1 MDENVIWKMLDTY
14 FKDAPD
20 SLVSH
25 NLESYNE
32 FFKTGIY
39 QIFKEKNPIQLESNY
54 DKSTDD
60 YKNKCKIYLGG
71 RDGTKIT
78 FGKPIIYDSNDDSHY
93 MFPNE
98 ARLRNMTYGMPIH
111 YDVEIVYTDI
121 LDDGEVR
128 TLGGQQS
135 NLDEFNETNHDYK
148 QSYLFK
154 NYKKDGGLNNVPLNE
169 SQELTVGGARNDNLQ
184 VREYEY
190 TTNQAKEVRENVEK
204 SMKGN
209 NLYERV
215 ETIENVY
222 LGKFPIMVQ
231 SDFCILNKLTP
242 EIRFT
247 MGECKQDI
255 GGYFIIAGKEK
266 TVVSQEKFA
275 DNMLYIRKFIKD
287 DDDEDE
293 TELEYLYSAEIRS
306 VSENPSKPIRKF
318 SISLVAPN
326 VKYTNNNIVV
336 NIPNVRKP
344 VPLFIVMRALGILSD
359 KDIISTCLLDLDKYE
374 PWIDDFIPSV
384 HDAGGIL
391 TQELAIYFIASLTKG
406 KLYEHGLEILSD
418 YLLPH
423 IGETNYKEKAYF
435 LGHMTFKM
443 LSVMN
448 NIELPTDRDNF
459 KYKRIELVG
468 SLMYELFRDY
478 YTEQQKHIRLEY
490 DKRLNLN
497 LNLYASD
504 LSGMINT
511 YKNEIFRERIIE
523 KGFSKAFKGNWGA
536 KPTTKRIGVV
546 QDLNRLSFNGY
557 LAHLRKTNLPLDSSA
572 KVTGPRLLHGSQW
585 GFLDPLDTPDG
596 GNIGLHK
603 HLAIMTQVSHGGIGN
618 RKPMIEWLREK
629 IALKYTYECSDK
641 MLSIMTKVFVN
652 GYWCGSITEPFE
664 NVRKIKLYRR
674 NGLLS
679 PYTSIGFDI
688 TQNVIFIYTD
698 GGRLCRPIFYK
709 DELTNKMSYENVKD
723 KLSSGDY
730 YWNNLVFGFN
740 KHKEHIK
747 YKKNKYEIYELN
759 ELFSAVT
766 TETNPA
772 KIDTFIKN
780 KGIIDYIDSNETE
793 NAMICMDIEDID
805 LKPHTHLEI
814 HPSLMFGT
822 MGSLIVF
829 PENNPPTRNAFSCGQ
844 SKQACSVYHS
854 NYNVRIDKSA
864 VLLNYGQTP
873 LVKTR
878 YLEYINKEEMPYGE
892 NTIVAIMVY
901 GGYNMED
908 SVLINE
914 GSLKRGLFNTT
925 YFTGYEAHEEM
936 SETTDGIMETKFANV
951 ESNGEIMGMKTG
963 YDYSKLDK
971 YGIIREGT
979 IVDEKTI
986 LIGMYTTN
994 QGKKTDASKGTKKG
1008 QMGIVDKTFITEG
1021 EEGERIVKVRIRD
1034 IRIPTFGDKVG
1045 SRHGQK
1051 GTCGL
1056 VVPEANMPFTRG
1068 GMRPDIIMNPHAI
1081 PSRMTI
1087 GQLVETTT
1095 AKASV
1100 IMGGFGDGTAFV
1112 NKGSKVGVYGEA
1124 LTQFGYHSSG
1134 NEIMYNGQTGNQLE
1148 MEIFIGP
1155 TYYMRLKHMAKDKI
1169 NYRARGPVTALTKQ
1183 PVSGRANDGGLRI
1196 GEMER
1201 DSLISHG
1208 VSDFLRESMMERS
1221 DKYRIAVC
1229 NKTGMMAI
1237 YNPDKKLFISPMADG
1252 PIKFS
1257 GSIDGNNMNI
1267 INVTKHGRDFSI
1279 VDVPYSFKLL
1289 LQELNTMNMQMR
1301 IITDDNIEQLEN
1313 MTFSNNMELLGIN
1326 GKFDYRT
1333 KINRLMEGKLIEN
1346 VTPLNETVTP
1356 QSPQYPPS
1364 PETPP
1369 YPPSPENG
1377 VPQTPP
1383 YPPSPQTPPYPPSSE
1398 NGVPESP
1405 PYAPS
1410 SENGVPQTPP
1420 YPPSSQNSFDKF
1432 VDGIPKE
1439 EREGLDN
1446 DELKMIK
1453 EMMDENKAKT
1463 NVPYTQPYLGGGNNM
1478 TVGKNVYYK
1487 GEKGRDKNGMLQK
1500 WQIVKGGNKFITIKR
1515 LTPGTVFNPMND
1527 IKIVQHFDVYDDT
1540 DIIGTPQSF
1549 QRPTV
1554 LEDAHN
1560 SGNNITFAP
1569 VIKINTHDVSDDP
1582 LTNDIEPILL
1592 EHNVPSEYTQTS
1604 FREIRPK
1611 ESKNEK
1617 DNLIE
1622 TPLDFS
1628 KGPLIIK
1635 KV

>member
-1 MDENVIWKMLDTY
+1 MDEPDIWKMLDTY

-39 QIFKEKNPIQLESNY
+39 QIFKEKNPIRLESNY

-60 YKNKCKIYLGG
+60 YKNKCEIYLGG
-71 RDGTKIT
+71 RDGTKIS
-78 FGKPIIYDSNDDSHY
+78 FGKPIIYDSNDKTHY

-98 ARLRNMTYGMPIH
+98 ARLRNMTYGMSIH

-121 LDDGEVR
+121 LDDDEIPKQ
-128 TLGGQQS
+128 GGRPS
-135 NLDEFNETNHDYK
+135 NLDESTETHNDYK
-148 QSYLFK
+148 ESYNFK
-154 NYKKDGGLNNVPLNE
+154 NYKQDGGLNTIALNDF
-169 SQELTVGGARNDNLQ
+169 QETFTGGARNDNLT
-184 VREYEY
+184 VRDYDY
-190 TTNQAKEVRENVEK
+190 TTNQAKNLREKLAK

-209 NLYERV
+209 NICERV

-247 MGECKQDI
+247 MGECKQDL

-275 DNMLYIRKFIKD
+275 DNMLYVRKLIKE
-287 DDDEDE
+287 DDDEL
-293 TELEYLYSAEIRS
+293 ELENLYSAELRS
-306 VSENPSKPIRKF
+306 VSENPSKPVRKF
-318 SISLVAPN
+318 SISVVAPN
-326 VKYTNNNIVV
+326 VKYTNYNIVV

-344 VPLFIVMRALGILSD
+344 VPLFILMRALGIISD
-359 KDIISTCLLDLDKYE
+359 KDIINTCLLDLDKYE
-374 PWIDDFIPSV
+374 PWLDDFIPSV

-391 TQELAIYFIASLTKG
+391 TQELAINYIALLTKG

-418 YLLPH
+418 YVLPH
-423 IGETNYKEKAYF
+423 VGETNYKEKAYF
-435 LGHMTFKM
+435 IGHMVFKI

-448 NIELPTDRDNF
+448 NVELPTDRDNF
-459 KYKRIELVG
+459 KYKRIELAG
-468 SLMYELFRDY
+468 SLMYELFRDF

-490 DKRLNLN
+490 DKRLNFN

-504 LSGMINT
+504 LSGLINT

-536 KPTTKRIGVV
+536 KPNTKRIGVV

-557 LAHLRKTNLPLDSSA
+557 LSHLRKTNLPFDSSA
-572 KVTGPRLLHGSQW
+572 KVTGPRHLHGSQW

-629 IALKYTYECSDK
+629 VALKYTYECSPK
-641 MLSIMTKVFVN
+641 MLSIMTKVFIN
-652 GYWCGSITEPFE
+652 GYWCGSITEPFD
-664 NVRKIKLYRR
+664 NVRKMKLYRR

-688 TQNVIFIYTD
+688 TQNTILIYTD

-709 DELTNKMSYENVKD
+709 DEMTNKLSYDNVKD

-740 KHKEHIK
+740 KHKDGIN
-747 YKKNKYEIYELN
+747 YKKNNYKIYELN
-759 ELFSAVT
+759 ELFSSVT

-772 KIDTFIKN
+772 KLDTFIKN

-793 NAMICMDIEDID
+793 NAMICLDVADFD
-805 LKPHTHLEI
+805 SKPHTHLEI

-854 NYNVRIDKSA
+854 NYNVRIDKAA

-878 YLEYINKEEMPYGE
+878 FLEYINKEEMPYGE
-892 NTIVAIMVY
+892 NTIVAIMCY

-914 GSLKRGLFNTT
+914 GSLQRGLFNTT
-925 YFTGYEAHEEM
+925 YFTGYEAHEEITE
-936 SETTDGIMETKFANV
+936 STDGIVETKFANI
-951 ESNGEIMGMKTG
+951 ESNGDIMGVKIG

-979 IVDEKTI
+979 IVNDKTI
-986 LIGMYTTN
+986 LIGMFTTN
-994 QGKKTDASKGTKKG
+994 EGRKVDASKGTKKG
-1008 QMGIVDKTFITEG
+1008 QMGIVDKTFITES

-1056 VVPEANMPFTRG
+1056 VVPEVNMPFTRG
-1068 GMRPDIIMNPHAI
+1068 GMRPDIIINPHAI

-1100 IMGGFGDGTAFV
+1100 IMGGYGDGTAFI

-1124 LTQFGYHSSG
+1124 LSNFGYHSSG
-1134 NEIMYNGQTGNQLE
+1134 NEIMYNGQSGEQLE

-1169 NYRARGPVTALTKQ
+1169 NYRALGPVTALTKQ

-1221 DKYRIAVC
+1221 DKYRMAVC

-1237 YNPDKKLFISPMADG
+1237 YNPDKKLFISPMIDG

-1257 GSIDGNNMNI
+1257 GSVDGNNMNI

-1289 LQELNTMNMQMR
+1289 LQELNTINMQMR
-1301 IITDDNIEQLEN
+1301 IITDDNIGQFDN
-1313 MTFSNNMELLGIN
+1313 MTFSNNMELLGVK
-1326 GKFDYRT
+1326 GFSGYRL
-1333 KINRLMEGKLIEN
+1333 KLKQMVDEQLIEN
-1346 VTPLNETVTP
+1346 K
-1356 QSPQYPPS
+1356 
-1364 PETPP
+1364 TPP
-1369 YPPSPENG
+1369 FVERTTSF
-1377 VPQTPP
+1377 
-1383 YPPSPQTPPYPPSSE
+1383 SPSSGPSSGPSSDPSSDG
-1398 NGVPESP
+1398 NQPFSP

-1410 SENGVPQTPP
+1410 SDGNQSFSPP
-1420 YPPSSQNSFDKF
+1420 YAPSSDGNKPFTPDYAPSPESVSTEAFDNDDLKLKGPVTPNYPPPSSPSSS
-1432 VDGIPKE
+1432 
-1439 EREGLDN
+1439 
-1446 DELKMIK
+1446 
-1453 EMMDENKAKT
+1453 
-1463 NVPYTQPYLGGGNNM
+1463 GGG
-1478 TVGKNVYYK
+1478 GKNYELGKMVYYR
-1487 GEKGRDKNGMLQK
+1487 GANGRDQNGMLQK
-1500 WQIVKGGNKFITIKR
+1500 WQIIKGGNKFITIKR
-1515 LTPGTVFNPMND
+1515 DTQPGKPFNPMND
-1527 IKIVQHFDVYDDT
+1527 VKIVQSCDIYNDSE
-1540 DIIGTPQSF
+1540 IIGPPQMFQTPNVS
-1549 QRPTV
+1549 
-1554 LEDAHN
+1554 DDSHSA
-1560 SGNNITFAP
+1560 GNNITFAP
-1569 VIKINTHDVSDDP
+1569 IIKINTKDVMDELIEEQNEPIMMDDSEIKDDVHRP
-1582 LTNDIEPILL
+1582 LT
-1592 EHNVPSEYTQTS
+1592 
-1604 FREIRPK
+1604 
-1611 ESKNEK
+1611 ESKSKETIGKSN
-1617 DNLIE
+1617 DTNDTIE
-1622 TPLDFS
+1622 TPIDFS
-1628 KGPLIIK
+1628 KGLKIIK
-1635 KV
+1635 KL

>member
-1 MDENVIWKMLDTY
+1 MDETIIWKMLDTH
-14 FKDAPD
+14 FKDVPD

-39 QIFKEKNPIQLESNY
+39 QIFKEKNPIRLESNY
-54 DKSTDD
+54 DKSIDD
-60 YKNKCKIYLGG
+60 YKNKCEIYLGG
-71 RDGTKIT
+71 RDGTKIS
-78 FGKPIIYDSNDDSHY
+78 FGKPIIYDSNDNSHY

-121 LDDGEVR
+121 LDDGEMTTR
-128 TLGGQQS
+128 GGQNLS
-135 NLDEFNETNHDYK
+135 LDEFTETHHDYNE
-148 QSYLFK
+148 SYKFK
-154 NYKKDGGLNNVPLNE
+154 NYKQEGGLNTIDSNE
-169 SQELTVGGARNDNLQ
+169 LHLSTGGTRNNNLEI
-184 VREYEY
+184 REYDY
-190 TTNQAKEVRENVEK
+190 TTSQAKEMRENIEK
-204 SMKGN
+204 SMKGDN
-209 NLYERV
+209 EYERI

-255 GGYFIIAGKEK
+255 GGYFIIDGKEK

-275 DNMLYIRKFIKD
+275 DNMLYIRKFIKEE
-287 DDDEDE
+287 DDEM
-293 TELEYLYSAEIRS
+293 ELKYLYSAEMRS

-318 SISLVAPN
+318 SISLVAPS
-326 VKYTNNNIVV
+326 VKYTNKNIVV

-344 VPLFIVMRALGILSD
+344 VPLFIVMRALGINSD
-359 KDIISTCLLDLDKYE
+359 KDIITTCLLDLDKYE

-391 TQELAIYFIASLTKG
+391 TQELAIHFIASLTKG

-448 NIELPTDRDNF
+448 NVELPTDRDNF

-478 YTEQQKHIRLEY
+478 YTEQQKHIRLSY

-504 LSGMINT
+504 LPGLINT

-536 KPTTKRIGVV
+536 KTTTKRIGVV

-603 HLAIMTQVSHGGIGN
+603 HLAIMTQVSHGGIGE
-618 RKPMIEWLREK
+618 RKPMIDWLREK
-629 IALKYTYECSDK
+629 VALKYTYECTPK
-641 MLSIMTKVFVN
+641 MLSNLTKVFIN
-652 GYWCGSITEPFE
+652 GYWCGSIEEPFE
-664 NVRKIKLYRR
+664 NVRKMKLYRR
-674 NGLLS
+674 NGLIS

-688 TQNVIFIYTD
+688 TQNTIFIYTD

-709 DELTNKMSYENVKD
+709 DDLTNKMSYENVKD
-723 KLSSGDY
+723 KLASGDY

-740 KHKEHIK
+740 KHKENIK
-747 YKKNKYEIYELN
+747 YKKNSYEIYELN
-759 ELFSAVT
+759 ELFSSVT

-772 KIDTFIKN
+772 KIETFIKN
-780 KGIIDYIDSNETE
+780 KGIIDYIDNNETE
-793 NAMICMDIEDID
+793 NAMICIDIEDFE

-854 NYNVRIDKSA
+854 NYNLRIDKAA
-864 VLLNYGQTP
+864 VLLNYGQIP

-878 YLEYINKEEMPYGE
+878 FLEYINKEDMPYGE
-892 NTIVAIMVY
+892 NTIVAIMCY

-914 GSLKRGLFNTT
+914 GSLQRGLFNTT

-936 SETTDGIMETKFANV
+936 SETTDGIIETKFTNI
-951 ESNGEIMGMKTG
+951 ESNGDIVGIKTG
-963 YDYSKLDK
+963 FDYSKLDK

-979 IVDEKTI
+979 IVDDKTI
-986 LIGMYTTN
+986 LIGMYTTSD
-994 QGKKTDASKGTKKG
+994 GRKIDASKGTKKG

-1056 VVPEANMPFTRG
+1056 VVPETNMPFTRG
-1068 GMRPDIIMNPHAI
+1068 GMRPDIIINPHAI

-1095 AKASV
+1095 AKASA

-1112 NKGSKVGVYGEA
+1112 NKGSKLGVYGEA
-1124 LTQFGYHSSG
+1124 LTNFGYHSSG
-1134 NEIMYNGQTGNQLE
+1134 NEIMYNGQSGDQLE

-1169 NYRARGPVTALTKQ
+1169 NYRAQGPVTALTKQ

-1221 DKYRIAVC
+1221 DKYRMAVC
-1229 NKTGMMAI
+1229 NKTGMIAI
-1237 YNPDKKLFISPMADG
+1237 YNPDKKLFISPMVDG

-1279 VDVPYSFKLL
+1279 IDVPYSFKLL
-1289 LQELNTMNMQMR
+1289 LQELNSMNMQMR
-1301 IITDDNIEQLEN
+1301 IITDDNIDQLEN
-1313 MTFSNNMELLGIN
+1313 MTFSNNMELLGVR
-1326 GKFDYRT
+1326 GKFDYRDQ
-1333 KINRLMEGKLIEN
+1333 INMMKDEQPAEN
-1346 VTPLNETVTP
+1346 KT
-1356 QSPQYPPS
+1356 
-1364 PETPP
+1364 
-1369 YPPSPENG
+1369 
-1377 VPQTPP
+1377 
-1383 YPPSPQTPPYPPSSE
+1383 PSSE
-1398 NGVPESP
+1398 GNTPDRSP
-1405 PYAPS
+1405 PYAPDS
-1410 SENGVPQTPP
+1410 SPPSAPDSSPSTPP
-1420 YPPSSQNSFDKF
+1420 YAPDSSPSTPPYTPDSSPSTPPYAPDSAPSTPPYAVSSKNSFDKF
-1432 VDGIPKE
+1432 VDGIPSE
-1439 EREGLDN
+1439 DRDGLDT
-1446 DELKMIK
+1446 DDLKVIK
-1453 EMMDENKAKT
+1453 EMIGENANNIKT
-1463 NVPYTQPYLGGGNNM
+1463 PTSPPYASGGGNKFEL
-1478 TVGKNVYYK
+1478 GKMVYYR

-1500 WQIVKGGNKFITIKR
+1500 WQIIKGGNKFITIKR
-1515 LTPGTVFNPMND
+1515 LTPPGTPMNPMND
-1527 IKIVQHFDVYDDT
+1527 VKIVQPCDIYNDD
-1540 DIIGTPQSF
+1540 DIIGTPQMF
-1549 QRPTV
+1549 QKPTTN
-1554 LEDAHN
+1554 EDTHN

-1569 VIKINTHDVSDDP
+1569 VIKINTNDVTDE
-1582 LTNDIEPILL
+1582 LAENHKEYIMLNHNDNES
-1592 EHNVPSEYTQTS
+1592 SEDALVS
-1604 FREIRPK
+1604 FNEIKPK
-1611 ESKNEK
+1611 ESKSEK
-1617 DNLIE
+1617 DDKIE

-1628 KGPLIIK
+1628 KGLLVVK

>member
-1 MDENVIWKMLDTY
+1 MDETSIWKMLDTY

-39 QIFKEKNPIQLESNY
+39 QIFKEKNPIRLESNY
-54 DKSTDD
+54 DKSIDD
-60 YKNKCKIYLGG
+60 YKNKCEIYLGG
-71 RDGTKIT
+71 RDGTKISL
-78 FGKPIIYDSNDDSHY
+78 GKPIIYDSDDNSHY

-111 YDVEIVYTDI
+111 YDVEIVFTDI
-121 LDDGEVR
+121 LDDGEIAKH
-128 TLGGQQS
+128 GGEQS
-135 NLDEFNETNHDYK
+135 NLDEYTETKHDYTE
-148 QSYLFK
+148 SYKFQ
-154 NYKKDGGLNNVPLNE
+154 NYKQGGGLNTDLL
-169 SQELTVGGARNDNLQ
+169 STGGARNNNLE
-184 VREYEY
+184 VREYDY
-190 TTNQAKEVRENVEK
+190 TTNQAKEMREKMEK
-204 SMKGN
+204 SMKGEN
-209 NLYERV
+209 KYERV

-222 LGKFPIMVQ
+222 LGKFPVMVQ

-275 DNMLYIRKFIKD
+275 DNMLYVRKFIKE
-287 DDDEDE
+287 DDDEE
-293 TELEYLYSAEIRS
+293 ELKYLYSAEVRS

-318 SISLVAPN
+318 SISLVAPSA
-326 VKYTNNNIVV
+326 KYTNYNIVV

-344 VPLFIVMRALGILSD
+344 VPLFIVMRALGVISD
-359 KDIISTCLLDLDKYE
+359 KDIITTCLLDLDKYE

-391 TQELAIYFIASLTKG
+391 TQELAIRFIALLTKG

-418 YLLPH
+418 YILPH
-423 IGETNYKEKAYF
+423 IGETNYKEKAYY

-504 LSGMINT
+504 LPGLINT

-536 KPTTKRIGVV
+536 KTNTKRIGVV

-596 GNIGLHK
+596 SNIGLHK
-603 HLAIMTQVSHGGIGN
+603 HLSIMTHVSHGGIGN

-629 IALKYTYECSDK
+629 VALKYTYECSPK
-641 MLSIMTKVFVN
+641 MLSIMTKVFIN

-674 NGLLS
+674 NGLIS

-688 TQNVIFIYTD
+688 AQNTIHIYTD

-709 DELTNKMSYENVKD
+709 DELTNKISYENVKD

-740 KHKEHIK
+740 KHKEHIN
-747 YKKNKYEIYELN
+747 YKKNSYEIYELN
-759 ELFSAVT
+759 ELFSSVT

-772 KIDTFIKN
+772 KIETFIKN

-793 NAMICMDIEDID
+793 NAMICIDIEDFET
-805 LKPHTHLEI
+805 KPHTHLEI

-844 SKQACSVYHS
+844 SKQACSMYHS

-878 YLEYINKEEMPYGE
+878 FLEYINNEEMPYGE
-892 NTIVAIMVY
+892 NTIVAIMCY

-914 GSLKRGLFNTT
+914 GSLQRGLFNTT

-936 SETTDGIMETKFANV
+936 NETTDGIIETKFANI
-951 ESNGEIMGMKTG
+951 ESNGDIMGIKTG
-963 YDYSKLDK
+963 FDYSKLDK

-979 IVDEKTI
+979 IVDDKTI

-994 QGKKTDASKGTKKG
+994 NGRKSDASKGTKKG
-1008 QMGIVDKTFITEG
+1008 QMGVVDKTFITEG

-1056 VVPEANMPFTRG
+1056 VVPESNMPFTRAG
-1068 GMRPDIIMNPHAI
+1068 IRPDIIINPHAI

-1124 LTQFGYHSSG
+1124 LTNFGYHSSG
-1134 NEIMYNGQTGNQLE
+1134 NEIMYNGQSGDQLE

-1169 NYRARGPVTALTKQ
+1169 NYRAQGPVTALTKQ

-1267 INVTKHGRDFSI
+1267 INITKHGRDFSI
-1279 VDVPYSFKLL
+1279 IDVPYSFKLL

-1301 IITDDNIEQLEN
+1301 IITDDNIDQLEN
-1313 MTFSNNMELLGIN
+1313 MTFSNNMELLGVK
-1326 GKFDYRT
+1326 GKFDYRAQ
-1333 KINRLMEGKLIEN
+1333 INKGQPIDNK
-1346 VTPLNETVTP
+1346 T
-1356 QSPQYPPS
+1356 PS
-1364 PETPP
+1364 PEGNTPDSLPSPPP
-1369 YPPSPENG
+1369 YAPSP
-1377 VPQTPP
+1377 PP
-1383 YPPSPQTPPYPPSSE
+1383 YAPSPPPYAPSPPPYAPSSGINTPDISSKNSFDKFLE
-1398 NGVPESP
+1398 GIPIEEREGLDTDDLKLVKEMLDKNVNKVKDTYTSP

-1410 SENGVPQTPP
+1410 
-1420 YPPSSQNSFDKF
+1420 
-1432 VDGIPKE
+1432 
-1439 EREGLDN
+1439 
-1446 DELKMIK
+1446 
-1453 EMMDENKAKT
+1453 
-1463 NVPYTQPYLGGGNNM
+1463 GGGNKYEI
-1478 TVGKNVYYK
+1478 GSNVYYR

-1500 WQIVKGGNKFITIKR
+1500 WQIIKGGNKFITIKR
-1515 LTPGTVFNPMND
+1515 LTPPGTLMNPMND
-1527 IKIVQHFDVYDDT
+1527 VKIVQPCDIYDDN
-1540 DIIGTPQSF
+1540 DIIGEPQMY
-1549 QRPTV
+1549 QKPN
-1554 LEDAHN
+1554 EDAYN

-1569 VIKINTHDVSDDP
+1569 VIKINTKDVLDEHEE
-1582 LTNDIEPILL
+1582 NHKEPIVID
-1592 EHNVPSEYTQTS
+1592 EHSPNENISFTELKPREYEHS
-1604 FREIRPK
+1604 A
-1611 ESKNEK
+1611 N
-1617 DNLIE
+1617 DMVE
-1622 TPLDFS
+1622 TPVDFS
-1628 KGPLIIK
+1628 KLLIVK
-1635 KV
+1635 KP

>member
-1 MDENVIWKMLDTY
+1 MDESTIWKMLDTY

-32 FFKTGIY
+32 FFKRGIY
-39 QIFKEKNPIQLESNY
+39 QIFKEKNPIRLESNY
-54 DKSTDD
+54 DKSIDD
-60 YKNKCKIYLGG
+60 YKNKCEIYLGG
-71 RDGTKIT
+71 RDGTKIS
-78 FGKPIIYDSNDDSHY
+78 FGKPIIYDSGDNSHY

-111 YDVEIVYTDI
+111 YDVEVVYTEI
-121 LDDGEVR
+121 LDDGEMTKR
-128 TLGGQQS
+128 GGHQQS
-135 NLDEFNETNHDYK
+135 LDEYTETRSDYK
-148 QSYLFK
+148 ESYKFE
-154 NYKKDGGLNNVPLNE
+154 NYKKGGGLNE
-169 SQELTVGGARNDNLQ
+169 FQELSMGGARNNNLEI
-184 VREYEY
+184 REYDY
-190 TTNQAKEVRENVEK
+190 TTSQAKEMRENIEK

-209 NLYERV
+209 NKFEHV
-215 ETIENVY
+215 ETFENIY

-242 EIRFT
+242 EIRFS
-247 MGECKQDI
+247 MGECKQDL
-255 GGYFIIAGKEK
+255 GGYFIISGKEK

-275 DNMLYIRKFIKD
+275 DNMLYVRKFIKE
-287 DDDEDE
+287 DDEDE
-293 TELEYLYSAEIRS
+293 TELEHLYSAELRS

-326 VKYTNNNIVV
+326 VKFTNNNIVV

-344 VPLFIVMRALGILSD
+344 VPLFIVMRALGIISD
-359 KDIISTCLLDLDKYE
+359 KDIIETCLLDLDKYE
-374 PWIDDFIPSV
+374 PWMDDFIPSV

-391 TQELAIYFIASLTKG
+391 TQELAIHFIASFTKG
-406 KLYEHGLEILSD
+406 KSYEHGLEILAD

-435 LGHMTFKM
+435 LGHMVFKM

-490 DKRLNLN
+490 DKRLNFN

-504 LSGMINT
+504 LPSLINT

-523 KGFSKAFKGNWGA
+523 KGFSKGFKGNWGA

-603 HLAIMTQVSHGGIGN
+603 HLAIMTQVSHGGIGE
-618 RKPMIEWLREK
+618 RKPMIQWLREK
-629 IALKYTYECSDK
+629 VALKYTYECSAK
-641 MLSIMTKVFVN
+641 MLSIMTKVFIN

-674 NGLLS
+674 NGLIS
-679 PYTSIGFDI
+679 PYTSVGFDI
-688 TQNVIFIYTD
+688 AQNTVYIYTD

-709 DELTNKMSYENVKD
+709 DEITNKMSYENIKD
-723 KLSSGDY
+723 KLSAGDY

-740 KHKEHIK
+740 KHKDNVN
-747 YKKNKYEIYELN
+747 YKKNSYEIYELN
-759 ELFSAVT
+759 ELFSSVT

-780 KGIIDYIDSNETE
+780 KGIIDYIDNNETE
-793 NAMICMDIEDID
+793 NAMICIDNEDFET
-805 LKPHTHLEI
+805 KPHTHLEI

-829 PENNPPTRNAFSCGQ
+829 PENNPPTRNSFSCGQ

-854 NYNVRIDKSA
+854 NYNVRVDKAA

-878 YLEYINKEEMPYGE
+878 FLEYINKEEIPYGE
-892 NTIVAIMVY
+892 NTIVAIMCY

-936 SETTDGIMETKFANV
+936 SETTDGIVETKFANI
-951 ESNGEIMGMKTG
+951 ESNGDIVGIKTG
-963 YDYSKLDK
+963 FDYSKLDK

-979 IVDEKTI
+979 IVDDKTI

-994 QGKKTDASKGTKKG
+994 EGRKTDASKGTKKG

-1056 VVPEANMPFTRG
+1056 VVPETNMPFTRG
-1068 GMRPDIIMNPHAI
+1068 GMRPDVIINPHAI

-1124 LTQFGYHSSG
+1124 LTNFGYHSSG
-1134 NEIMYNGQTGNQLE
+1134 NEIMYNGQSGDQLE

-1169 NYRARGPVTALTKQ
+1169 NYRAQGPVTAMTKQ

-1221 DKYRIAVC
+1221 DKYRMAVC

-1237 YNPDKKLFISPMADG
+1237 YNPDKKLFISPMVDG

-1279 VDVPYSFKLL
+1279 IDVPYSFKLL

-1301 IITDDNIEQLEN
+1301 IITDDNIDQLDN
-1313 MTFSNNMELLGIN
+1313 MTFSNNMELLGID
-1326 GKFDYRT
+1326 GKFDYRA
-1333 KINRLMEGKLIEN
+1333 KLKQNEN
-1346 VTPLNETVTP
+1346 EQPDENNTPSTPYTPLNEGNTP
-1356 QSPQYPPS
+1356 DS
-1364 PETPP
+1364 PP
-1369 YPPSPENG
+1369 YPPLNDGNAPD
-1377 VPQTPP
+1377 
-1383 YPPSPQTPPYPPSSE
+1383 
-1398 NGVPESP
+1398 SP

-1410 SENGVPQTPP
+1410 TD
-1420 YPPSSQNSFDKF
+1420 NSFDKF
-1432 VDGIPKE
+1432 IDGIPTE
-1439 EREGLDN
+1439 EREALN
-1446 DELKMIK
+1446 DDDLKLLKKMI
-1453 EMMDENKAKT
+1453 DEQGNKAYSPKSPEYPPSSPKSPEYPPSSPKSPEYPPSSPKT
-1463 NVPYTQPYLGGGNNM
+1463 PEYPPGAFSSSPPYAPASSGGGGNKF
-1478 TVGKNVYYK
+1478 GLDKIVYYR
-1487 GEKGRDKNGMLQK
+1487 GENGRDKNGMLQK
-1500 WQIVKGGNKFITIKR
+1500 WQIIKSGNTFLTIKR
-1515 LTPGTVFNPMND
+1515 VTPSGTLMNPMND
-1527 IKIVQHFDVYDDT
+1527 IKIVQSRDIYTDD
-1540 DIIGTPQSF
+1540 DIIGEPQMF
-1549 QRPTV
+1549 QKPSIN
-1554 LEDAHN
+1554 EDIHN
-1560 SGNNITFAP
+1560 SGNQITFAP
-1569 VIKINTHDVSDDP
+1569 VFKINTNDVVDETMEPEKELISTDENGPCEDVS
-1582 LTNDIEPILL
+1582 LTE
-1592 EHNVPSEYTQTS
+1592 SK
-1604 FREIRPK
+1604 PK
-1611 ESKNEK
+1611 ESINEK
-1617 DNLIE
+1617 DDKVE
-1622 TPLDFS
+1622 THLDFS
-1628 KGPLIIK
+1628 KGLMVVK

>member
-1 MDENVIWKMLDTY
+1 MDESCIWKMLDTY

-32 FFKTGIY
+32 FFKRGIY
-39 QIFKEKNPIQLESNY
+39 QIFKEKNPIRLESNY
-54 DKSTDD
+54 DKSIDD
-60 YKNKCKIYLGG
+60 YKNKCEIYLGG
-71 RDGTKIT
+71 RDGTKIS
-78 FGKPIIYDSNDDSHY
+78 FGKPIIYDSNDNSHY

-111 YDVEIVYTDI
+111 YDVEVVYTEI
-121 LDDGEVR
+121 LDDGEM
-128 TLGGQQS
+128 TKHGGQQQ
-135 NLDEFNETNHDYK
+135 NLDEYTETHSDYK
-148 QSYLFK
+148 ESYKFK
-154 NYKKDGGLNNVPLNE
+154 NYKQGGGLNE
-169 SQELTVGGARNDNLQ
+169 FQELSMGGARNNNNLEI
-184 VREYEY
+184 REYDY
-190 TTNQAKEVRENVEK
+190 TTSQAKEMRENIEK

-209 NLYERV
+209 NKFEHV
-215 ETIENVY
+215 ETFENIY

-242 EIRFT
+242 EIRFS
-247 MGECKQDI
+247 MGECKQDL

-275 DNMLYIRKFIKD
+275 DNMLYVRKFIKE
-287 DDDEDE
+287 DDEDE
-293 TELEYLYSAEIRS
+293 TELEHLYSAELRS

-326 VKYTNNNIVV
+326 VKFTNNNIVV

-344 VPLFIVMRALGILSD
+344 VPLFIVMRALGIISD
-359 KDIISTCLLDLDKYE
+359 KDIIETCLLDLDKYE
-374 PWIDDFIPSV
+374 PWMDDFIPSV

-391 TQELAIYFIASLTKG
+391 TQELAIHFIASLTKG

-435 LGHMTFKM
+435 LGHMVFKM

-448 NIELPTDRDNF
+448 NVELPTDRDNF

-490 DKRLNLN
+490 DKRLNFN

-504 LSGMINT
+504 LPSLINT

-523 KGFSKAFKGNWGA
+523 KGFSKGFKGNWGA

-603 HLAIMTQVSHGGIGN
+603 HLAIMTHVSHGGIGE

-629 IALKYTYECSDK
+629 VSLKYTYECSPK
-641 MLSIMTKVFVN
+641 MLSIMTKVFIN

-674 NGLLS
+674 NGLIS
-679 PYTSIGFDI
+679 PYTSVGFDI
-688 TQNVIFIYTD
+688 AQNTVFIYTD

-709 DELTNKMSYENVKD
+709 DELTNKMSYDNVKD
-723 KLSSGDY
+723 KLSSGEY

-740 KHKEHIK
+740 KHKDNIN
-747 YKKNKYEIYELN
+747 YKKNSYEIYELN
-759 ELFSAVT
+759 ELFSSVT

-780 KGIIDYIDSNETE
+780 KGIIDYIDNNETE
-793 NAMICMDIEDID
+793 NAMICIDYEDFET
-805 LKPHTHLEI
+805 KPHTHLEI

-829 PENNPPTRNAFSCGQ
+829 PENNPPTRNSFSCGQ

-854 NYNVRIDKSA
+854 NYNVRIDKAA

-878 YLEYINKEEMPYGE
+878 FLEYINKEEMPYGE
-892 NTIVAIMVY
+892 NTIVAIMCY

-936 SETTDGIMETKFANV
+936 SETTDGIVETKFANI
-951 ESNGEIMGMKTG
+951 ESNGDIVGIKTG
-963 YDYSKLDK
+963 FDYSKLDK

-979 IVDEKTI
+979 IVDDKTI

-994 QGKKTDASKGTKKG
+994 EGRKTDASKGTKKG

-1056 VVPEANMPFTRG
+1056 VVPETNMPFTRG
-1068 GMRPDIIMNPHAI
+1068 GMRPDVIINPHAI

-1100 IMGGFGDGTAFV
+1100 IMGGFGDGTAFI

-1124 LTQFGYHSSG
+1124 LTNFGYHSSG
-1134 NEIMYNGQTGNQLE
+1134 NEIMYNGQSGDQLE

-1169 NYRARGPVTALTKQ
+1169 NYRAQGPVTAMTKQ

-1221 DKYRIAVC
+1221 DKYRMAVC

-1237 YNPDKKLFISPMADG
+1237 YNPDKKLFISPMVDG

-1279 VDVPYSFKLL
+1279 IDVPYSFKLL

-1301 IITDDNIEQLEN
+1301 IITDDNIDQLEN
-1313 MTFSNNMELLGIN
+1313 MTFSNNMELLGID
-1326 GKFDYRT
+1326 GKLDYRAKLKQNENEQPDENNT
-1333 KINRLMEGKLIEN
+1333 PEGN
-1346 VTPLNETVTP
+1346 TPDTP
-1356 QSPQYPPS
+1356 PD
-1364 PETPP
+1364 EGNTPP
-1369 YPPSPENG
+1369 YPPSNEGN
-1377 VPQTPP
+1377 TPD
-1383 YPPSPQTPPYPPSSE
+1383 
-1398 NGVPESP
+1398 SP

-1410 SENGVPQTPP
+1410 TD
-1420 YPPSSQNSFDKF
+1420 NSFDKF
-1432 VDGIPKE
+1432 IDGIPVE
-1439 EREGLDN
+1439 EREVLN
-1446 DELKMIK
+1446 DDDLKLLK
-1453 EMMDENKAKT
+1453 KMMDENKASSPNTPDYPPPNTPDYPPPSSPKT
-1463 NVPYTQPYLGGGNNM
+1463 PEYPPGAFSSSPPYAPASSGGGNKFEL
-1478 TVGKNVYYK
+1478 GKMVYYR
-1487 GEKGRDKNGMLQK
+1487 GEKGRDKNGILQK
-1500 WQIVKGGNKFITIKR
+1500 WQIIKGGNKFITIKR
-1515 LTPGTVFNPMND
+1515 VTPPGTLMNPMSD
-1527 IKIVQHFDVYDDT
+1527 VKIVQPCDIYNDD
-1540 DIIGTPQSF
+1540 DIIGKPQMF
-1549 QRPTV
+1549 QKPSIN
-1554 LEDAHN
+1554 EDAHN
-1560 SGNNITFAP
+1560 SGNQITFAP
-1569 VIKINTHDVSDDP
+1569 VIKINTSDVVDEMAEQYKEPIVIDENGPSEDVSF
-1582 LTNDIEPILL
+1582 T
-1592 EHNVPSEYTQTS
+1592 
-1604 FREIRPK
+1604 EIKPK
-1611 ESKNEK
+1611 ESINEREDEREDK
-1617 DNLIE
+1617 TD

-1628 KGPLIIK
+1628 KGLLVVK

>member
-1 MDENVIWKMLDTY
+1 MDETSIWKMLDTY

-39 QIFKEKNPIQLESNY
+39 QIFKEKNPIRLESNY
-54 DKSTDD
+54 DKSIDD
-60 YKNKCKIYLGG
+60 YKNKCEIYLGG
-71 RDGTKIT
+71 RDGTKISL
-78 FGKPIIYDSNDDSHY
+78 GKPIIYDSDDNSHY

-111 YDVEIVYTDI
+111 YDVEIVYNDVI
-121 LDDGEVR
+121 EDGD
-128 TLGGQQS
+128 LSKFGGQQS
-135 NLDEFNETNHDYK
+135 NLDEYTENRNDYK
-148 QSYLFK
+148 ESYKFQ
-154 NYKKDGGLNNVPLNE
+154 NYKQGGGLNTDSL
-169 SQELTVGGARNDNLQ
+169 STGGARNNNIV
-184 VREYEY
+184 VREYDY
-190 TTNQAKEVRENVEK
+190 TTQQAKEIRENMEK
-204 SMKGN
+204 SMKGDKRF
-209 NLYERV
+209 ERT

-275 DNMLYIRKFIKD
+275 DNMLYVRKFIKE
-287 DDDEDE
+287 DDDETD
-293 TELEYLYSAEIRS
+293 LEYLYSAEVRS

-318 SISLVAPN
+318 SISLVAPS
-326 VKYTNNNIVV
+326 VKYTNHNIVV

-344 VPLFIVMRALGILSD
+344 VPLFIVMRALGIPSD
-359 KDIISTCLLDLDKYE
+359 KDIITTCLLDLDKYE

-391 TQELAIYFIASLTKG
+391 TQELAIHFIASLTKG
-406 KLYEHGLEILSD
+406 KLYEHGLQILSD

-423 IGETNYKEKAYF
+423 IGETNYKEKAYY
-435 LGHMTFKM
+435 LGHMVFKM

-468 SLMYELFRDY
+468 SLMYDLFRDY
-478 YTEQQKHIRLEY
+478 YTEQQNHIRLEY

-504 LSGMINT
+504 LPGLINT

-536 KPTTKRIGVV
+536 KPNTKRIGVV

-603 HLAIMTQVSHGGIGN
+603 HLSIMTQVSHGGIGN

-629 IALKYTYECSDK
+629 VALKYTYECSPK
-641 MLSIMTKVFVN
+641 MLSIMTKVFIN
-652 GYWCGSITEPFE
+652 GYWCGSITEPFD

-679 PYTSIGFDI
+679 PYTSVGFDI
-688 TQNVIFIYTD
+688 TQNTIYIYTD

-709 DELTNKMSYENVKD
+709 DELTNKLSYENVKD

-740 KHKEHIK
+740 KHKDNIK
-747 YKKNKYEIYELN
+747 YKKNSYEIYELN
-759 ELFSAVT
+759 ELFNSVS

-772 KIDTFIKN
+772 KIETFIKN
-780 KGIIDYIDSNETE
+780 KGIIDYIDNSETE
-793 NAMICMDIEDID
+793 NAMICIDIEDFET
-805 LKPHTHLEI
+805 KPHTHLEI

-829 PENNPPTRNAFSCGQ
+829 PENNPPTRNSFSCSQ

-878 YLEYINKEEMPYGE
+878 FLEYINNEEMPYGE
-892 NTIVAIMVY
+892 NTIVAIMCY

-914 GSLKRGLFNTT
+914 GSLQRGLFNTT
-925 YFTGYEAHEEM
+925 YFTGYEAHEEK
-936 SETTDGIMETKFANV
+936 SETTDGMTETKFANI
-951 ESNGEIMGMKTG
+951 ESNGDIVGIKMG

-971 YGIIREGT
+971 YGVIREGT
-979 IVDEKTI
+979 IVDDKTI

-994 QGKKTDASKGTKKG
+994 DGRKVDASKGTKKG
-1008 QMGIVDKTFITEG
+1008 QMGVVDKTFITEG

-1056 VVPEANMPFTRG
+1056 VVPETNMPFTRG
-1068 GMRPDIIMNPHAI
+1068 GIRPDIIINPHAI

-1124 LTQFGYHSSG
+1124 LTNFGYHSSG
-1134 NEIMYNGQTGNQLE
+1134 NEIMYNGQSGDQLE

-1169 NYRARGPVTALTKQ
+1169 NYRAQGPVTAMTKQ

-1229 NKTGMMAI
+1229 NKSGMMAI
-1237 YNPDKKLFISPMADG
+1237 YNPDKKLFISPMVDG
-1252 PIKFS
+1252 PVKFS

-1279 VDVPYSFKLL
+1279 IDVPYSFKLL

-1301 IITDDNIEQLEN
+1301 IITDDNIDQMEN
-1313 MTFSNNMELLGIN
+1313 MTFSTNMELLGVN
-1326 GKFDYRT
+1326 GKFDYRAQIN
-1333 KINRLMEGKLIEN
+1333 KISKGQQIEN
-1346 VTPLNETVTP
+1346 QTPSFEGDTP
-1356 QSPQYPPS
+1356 SESPLDSLPSPPPYAPDSLPSTPPYAPDSPPS
-1364 PETPP
+1364 PPP
-1369 YPPSPENG
+1369 YAPD
-1377 VPQTPP
+1377 
-1383 YPPSPQTPPYPPSSE
+1383 
-1398 NGVPESP
+1398 SP
-1405 PYAPS
+1405 PYALS
-1410 SENGVPQTPP
+1410 STVNTPDIF
-1420 YPPSSQNSFDKF
+1420 SKNSFDKF
-1432 VDGIPKE
+1432 VEGIAPE
-1439 EREGLDN
+1439 DREGLDT
-1446 DELKMIK
+1446 DELKLIK
-1453 EMMDENKAKT
+1453 EMVDENANKVKALDSP
-1463 NVPYTQPYLGGGNNM
+1463 PYAPESSGGGTKYKPGN
-1478 TVGKNVYYK
+1478 NVYYR
-1487 GEKGRDKNGMLQK
+1487 GEKGRDANGMLQK
-1500 WQIVKGGNKFITIKR
+1500 WQIIKGGNKFLTIKR
-1515 LTPGTVFNPMND
+1515 ITPPGTLMNHMND
-1527 IKIVQHFDVYDDT
+1527 VKIVQHCDLYDDR
-1540 DIIGTPQSF
+1540 DIIGEPQMY
-1549 QRPTV
+1549 QQPNTNDNA
-1554 LEDAHN
+1554 LN

-1569 VIKINTHDVSDDP
+1569 VIKINTKDVLDEYEE
-1582 LTNDIEPILL
+1582 NHKEPIVIDDHSPDENISFTEIKPE
-1592 EHNVPSEYTQTS
+1592 EHKSDKT
-1604 FREIRPK
+1604 
-1611 ESKNEK
+1611 
-1617 DNLIE
+1617 E
-1622 TPLDFS
+1622 TPDFS
-1628 KGPLIIK
+1628 KLVIVK
-1635 KV
+1635 KP

>member
-1 MDENVIWKMLDTY
+1 MDESKIWKMLDTY

-39 QIFKEKNPIQLESNY
+39 QIFKEKNPIRLESNY
-54 DKSTDD
+54 DKSIDD
-60 YKNKCKIYLGG
+60 YKNKCEIYLGG
-71 RDGTKIT
+71 RDGTKIS
-78 FGKPIIYDSNDDSHY
+78 FGKPIIYDSNDNSHY

-121 LDDGEVR
+121 LDDDE
-128 TLGGQQS
+128 TAKLGGQQFK
-135 NLDEFNETNHDYK
+135 LDESTETHNDYK
-148 QSYLFK
+148 ESYKFE
-154 NYKKDGGLNNVPLNE
+154 NYKKGGGLKDDF
-169 SQELTVGGARNDNLQ
+169 QEITIGGARNDNLE
-184 VREYEY
+184 VREYNY
-190 TTNQAKEVRENVEK
+190 TTNQAKDVRDMIEK

-231 SDFCILNKLTP
+231 SEFCILNKLTP

-247 MGECKQDI
+247 MGECKQDL

-275 DNMLYIRKFIKD
+275 DNMLYVRKFMKED
-287 DDDEDE
+287 DDDE
-293 TELEYLYSAEIRS
+293 TELEHLYSVELRS

-318 SISLVAPN
+318 SISIVAPN
-326 VKYTNNNIVV
+326 VKFTNNNIVV

-344 VPLFIVMRALGILSD
+344 VPLFIVMRALGIVSD
-359 KDIISTCLLDLDKYE
+359 KDIINTCLLDLDKYE
-374 PWIDDFIPSV
+374 PWLDDFIPSV

-391 TQELAIYFIASLTKG
+391 TQELAINFIALLTKG

-418 YLLPH
+418 YVLPH
-423 IGETNYKEKAYF
+423 VGETNYKEKAYF
-435 LGHMTFKM
+435 IGHMVFKM

-448 NIELPTDRDNF
+448 NVELPTDRDNF
-459 KYKRIELVG
+459 KYKRIELAG

-490 DKRLNLN
+490 DKRLNFN

-504 LSGMINT
+504 LPGLINT

-536 KPTTKRIGVV
+536 KPNTKRIGVV

-603 HLAIMTQVSHGGIGN
+603 HLAIMTQVSHGGIGK
-618 RKPMIEWLREK
+618 REPMIEWLREK
-629 IALKYTYECSDK
+629 VVLKYIYECSPK
-641 MLSIMTKVFVN
+641 MLSIMTKVFIN

-664 NVRKIKLYRR
+664 NVRKMKLYRR

-688 TQNVIFIYTD
+688 TQNTIFIYTD

-709 DELTNKMSYENVKD
+709 DEMTNKLSYENIKE

-740 KHKEHIK
+740 KHKDNVK
-747 YKKNKYEIYELN
+747 YKKNNYKIYELN
-759 ELFSAVT
+759 ELFSSVT

-780 KGIIDYIDSNETE
+780 KGIIDYIDNNETE
-793 NAMICMDIEDID
+793 NALICIDVEDFES
-805 LKPHTHLEI
+805 KPHTHLEI

-854 NYNVRIDKSA
+854 NYNVRIDKAA

-878 YLEYINKEEMPYGE
+878 FLEYINKEEMPYGE
-892 NTIVAIMVY
+892 NTIVAIMCY

-936 SETTDGIMETKFANV
+936 RETTDGIVETKFANI
-951 ESNGEIMGMKTG
+951 ESNGDIIGIKTG
-963 YDYSKLDK
+963 FDYSKLDK

-979 IVDEKTI
+979 IVDDKTI

-994 QGKKTDASKGTKKG
+994 EGRKVDASKGTKKG
-1008 QMGIVDKTFITEG
+1008 QMGVVDKTFITEG

-1034 IRIPTFGDKVG
+1034 IRIPTLGDKVG

-1056 VVPEANMPFTRG
+1056 VVPENNMPFTRG
-1068 GMRPDIIMNPHAI
+1068 GMRPDIIINPHAI

-1100 IMGGFGDGTAFV
+1100 IMGGFGDGTAFI

-1124 LTQFGYHSSG
+1124 LTNFGYHSSG
-1134 NEIMYNGQTGNQLE
+1134 NEIMYNGQSGDQLE

-1169 NYRARGPVTALTKQ
+1169 NYRALGPVTASTKQ

-1221 DKYRIAVC
+1221 DKYRMAVC

-1237 YNPDKKLFISPMADG
+1237 YNPDKKLFISPMVDG

-1289 LQELNTMNMQMR
+1289 LQELNTINMQMR
-1301 IITDDNIEQLEN
+1301 IITDDNIDHLEN
-1313 MTFSNNMELLGIN
+1313 MTFSNNMELLGVGGSN
-1326 GKFDYRT
+1326 NYRI
-1333 KINRLMEGKLIEN
+1333 KVKQMENEQLIEN
-1346 VTPLNETVTP
+1346 KT
-1356 QSPQYPPS
+1356 PS
-1364 PETPP
+1364 PEGDTPDIPPSDTPP
-1369 YPPSPENG
+1369 MEEGAPASP
-1377 VPQTPP
+1377 T
-1383 YPPSPQTPPYPPSSE
+1383 
-1398 NGVPESP
+1398 
-1405 PYAPS
+1405 YA
-1410 SENGVPQTPP
+1410 
-1420 YPPSSQNSFDKF
+1420 PSSQNSFDKF
-1432 VDGIPKE
+1432 VDGLPKDARE
-1439 EREGLDN
+1439 ELDT
-1446 DELKMIK
+1446 DDLKLLKYMTEK
-1453 EMMDENKAKT
+1453 PTNNENYPPSSPLYAPT
-1463 NVPYTQPYLGGGNNM
+1463 SPNYPPSSPPYAPTSQGGGTNLDI
-1478 TVGKNVYYK
+1478 GKLVYYR
-1487 GEKGRDKNGMLQK
+1487 GAKGRDQNGMLQK
-1500 WQIVKGGNKFITIKR
+1500 WQIIKGGNKFITIKR
-1515 LTPGTVFNPMND
+1515 VTPPGTLMNPMND
-1527 IKIVQHFDVYDDT
+1527 VKIVQPYDIYNDS
-1540 DIIGTPQSF
+1540 DIIGTPQMF
-1549 QRPTV
+1549 QKPTAS
-1554 LEDAHN
+1554 EDAQN

-1569 VIKINTHDVSDDP
+1569 VIKINTNDVVEEQQQ
-1582 LTNDIEPILL
+1582 EPITIDDN
-1592 EHNVPSEYTQTS
+1592 EYIEDVPIQFTEMKSKE
-1604 FREIRPK
+1604 PK
-1611 ESKNEK
+1611 EPKEPKNII
-1617 DNLIE
+1617 DAPI
-1622 TPLDFS
+1622 DFS
-1628 KGPLIIK
+1628 KGLIIK